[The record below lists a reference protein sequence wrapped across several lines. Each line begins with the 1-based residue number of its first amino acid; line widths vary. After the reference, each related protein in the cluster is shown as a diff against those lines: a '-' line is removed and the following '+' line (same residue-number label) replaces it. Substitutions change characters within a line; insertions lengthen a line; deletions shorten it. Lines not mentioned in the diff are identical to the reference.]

1 MYDDC
6 PQLLKEFLF
15 YMETIKGRSKTTV
28 HAYYVDLRTFF
39 RFLVA
44 FESGEIK
51 TLDKEGFAK
60 IKISDIDLDYIK
72 TIKID
77 IVFEFLHYVLNN
89 RDNNANT
96 RARKV
101 SAIRAFFKYLTLTK
115 NLLSENPVKNLE
127 MPSIKKSLPKHLT
140 LEDCYSLLRSVDGEY
155 KIRDFC
161 IITLFLNCG
170 MRLSELV
177 GLNTYDIKEDTI
189 LLHGKGNK
197 ERIVYLNDACKLAL
211 SDYNI
216 FRKEHYTSIKSTS
229 KNALFLSRLGTR
241 ISNRRVQEIVEAALM
256 ASGLS
261 GRGYSVHKLR
271 HTAATLMYQH
281 ANVDIRVLQEIL
293 GHVNLGTTQ
302 IYTHVSNAQMQSAL
316 QSSPLAKFK
325 DSK

>member
-6 PQLLKEFLF
+6 PQLLKDFLY

-28 HAYYVDLRTFF
+28 NAYYVDLRTFF
-39 RFLVA
+39 RFLKA
-44 FESGEIK
+44 HKNGTIK
-51 TLDKEGFAK
+51 RMSNEDFAQ
-60 IKISDIDLDYIK
+60 IKISDIDTDFIK
-72 TIKID
+72 AIKID
-77 IVFEFLHYVLNN
+77 IVFEFLHYALNN
-89 RDNNANT
+89 RENSANT

-101 SAIRAFFKYLTLTK
+101 SAIRSFFKYLTITK
-115 NLLSENPVKNLE
+115 NVLSENPVKNLE
-127 MPSIKKSLPKHLT
+127 MPSLKKSLPKHLM
-140 LEDCYSLLRSVDGEY
+140 LEDCYTLLKSVDGVY
-155 KIRDFC
+155 KVRDFC

-177 GLNTYDIKEDTI
+177 SLNTYDIKGDTI

-211 SDYNI
+211 KSYDE
-216 FRKEHYTSIKSTS
+216 FRRTHYTSIKATAKS
-229 KNALFLSRLGTR
+229 ALFISRNGAR
-241 ISNRRVQEIVEAALM
+241 ISKRRVQEIVEAAL
-256 ASGLS
+256 ASSGLS

-302 IYTHVSNAQMQSAL
+302 IYTHVSNTQMQSAL
-316 QSSPLAKFK
+316 QSTPLAKFK
-325 DSK
+325 EIK